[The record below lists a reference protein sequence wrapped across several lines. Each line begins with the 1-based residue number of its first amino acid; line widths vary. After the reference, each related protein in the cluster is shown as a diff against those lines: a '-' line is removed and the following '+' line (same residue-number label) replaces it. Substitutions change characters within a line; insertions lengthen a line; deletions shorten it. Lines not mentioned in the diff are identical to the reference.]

1 MTVETATSWV
11 QYLTNPFALAGYVLF
26 IIATLATV
34 VQAVNGRQLSG
45 TATERLLTRLI
56 YAGFGLGLVA
66 IILGFFN
73 PLLQLKSVPPP
84 PVVTTQEMSGIK
96 HSTVAQGGCE
106 AAANGAGEATI
117 EKSDKA
123 LSNPPAPHNQ
133 KMTDVEGSVTAQG
146 GCDAAAQGK
155 PQP

>member
-34 VQAVNGRQLSG
+34 VQAMNGRQLSG

-73 PLLQLKSVPPP
+73 PLLKPTPVAP

-106 AAANGAGEATI
+106 AAASGAGEATI
-117 EKSDKA
+117 DKSGKA
-123 LSNPPAPHNQ
+123 ISNPPPQNQ
-133 KMTDVEGSVTAQG
+133 KMTNIENSVTAQG
-146 GCDAAAQGK
+146 GCDTAAQGK